1 MDVFKELTFTNSFW
15 AFFIPS
21 MMMFADITT
30 GLIYSWVKK
39 KFKSSVMRQGLGK
52 KVGELTVIALVN
64 LICYG
69 TNAPD
74 CIAVFVS
81 GYVMFMEGMS
91 ICENLK
97 KLGVKIPIIDKILDN
112 AANEI
117 QKKDRKEDTRK

>member
-21 MMMFADITT
+21 MMMLADIVT

-64 LICYG
+64 LICC
-69 TNAPD
+69 TVEDLINNW
-74 CIAVFVS
+74 
-81 GYVMFMEGMS
+81 
-91 ICENLK
+91 NLDPK
-97 KLGVKIPIIDKILDN
+97 FLQILADTHAFHEHNIP
-112 AANEI
+112 
-117 QKKDRKEDTRK
+117 